1 MNPLF
6 KQDDRIYLDNAA
18 TSWPKPEGVYAAV
31 DHYQRRLGAPAGRSA
46 YREAVEVEQAVAAVR
61 QALARLLSADDARR
75 IIFTFNGSDAL
86 NLAIHGVL
94 AGGGHVVTSQLE
106 HNSVLRPLRHLEQM
120 GRVEVSRIACPGGG
134 AIDPEAVR
142 AALRTDTRL
151 VVLTH
156 ASNVTG
162 ALQPVAEVAKAAHQ
176 HGALVL
182 VDAAQTLGELPLDV
196 DQLGADLLAAPGHK
210 GLLGPLGSGL
220 LYVRRG
226 VEQHLAPLKQGGTG
240 SFSDLDE
247 QPAVLPDRYESGNL
261 NVPGI
266 LGLGAGIEWLQRE
279 GLEAVRRRQV
289 ELTGRLMYGL
299 AEIAGVGL
307 YGPKSADER
316 VGVVSITLEG
326 VEPGELAAALDSAYR
341 VQVRAGLHCAPGA
354 HAALGTIDQGG
365 TVRFSPGPFS
375 TIDEIDQAVAAV
387 GQIAAATMVT

>member
-1 MNPLF
+1 
-6 KQDDRIYLDNAA
+6 
-18 TSWPKPEGVYAAV
+18 
-31 DHYQRRLGAPAGRSA
+31 
-46 YREAVEVEQAVAAVR
+46 
-61 QALARLLSADDARR
+61 
-75 IIFTFNGSDAL
+75 
-86 NLAIHGVL
+86 
-94 AGGGHVVTSQLE
+94 
-106 HNSVLRPLRHLEQM
+106 
-120 GRVEVSRIACPGGG
+120 
-134 AIDPEAVR
+134 
-142 AALRTDTRL
+142 
-151 VVLTH
+151 
-156 ASNVTG
+156 
-162 ALQPVAEVAKAAHQ
+162 
-176 HGALVL
+176 
-182 VDAAQTLGELPLDV
+182 
-196 DQLGADLLAAPGHK
+196 
-210 GLLGPLGSGL
+210 
-220 LYVRRG
+220 
-226 VEQHLAPLKQGGTG
+226 
-240 SFSDLDE
+240 
-247 QPAVLPDRYESGNL
+247 VLPDRYESGNL

-299 AEIAGVGL
+299 SEIAGVRL